1 MLNFIKNT
9 KKNVCLV
16 GLMGSGKTVIGRE
29 LSRILKLNFI
39 DTDYEIEKN
48 IGKSIKII
56 FEEHGETF
64 FRNIEQEICL
74 KVLEKRNSILSLGGG
89 SILNRKIRNSI
100 KSNSYSIFINVDLNI
115 ILKRLGNSKKRPLLN
130 NENREEILKN
140 LYSERIKYYNQADLI
155 VKNDLDKRE
164 VINKITA
171 ELKKY
176 D

>member
-1 MLNFIKNT
+1 MLNFKKNT

-130 NENREEILKN
+130 NENREEVLKN
-140 LYSERIKYYNQADLI
+140 LYNERIKYYNQADLI
-155 VKNDLDKRE
+155 IKNDLDKRN